1 MMDMPMILA
10 AIVLFFLCEAVAASH
25 SSHKLGR
32 TGALAARPQGD
43 QVHSARAR

>member
-1 MMDMPMILA
+1 MMDMSMLLS
-10 AIVLFFLCEAVAASH
+10 AIILFFLCEAVAASH

-43 QVHSARAR
+43 RTISARAR